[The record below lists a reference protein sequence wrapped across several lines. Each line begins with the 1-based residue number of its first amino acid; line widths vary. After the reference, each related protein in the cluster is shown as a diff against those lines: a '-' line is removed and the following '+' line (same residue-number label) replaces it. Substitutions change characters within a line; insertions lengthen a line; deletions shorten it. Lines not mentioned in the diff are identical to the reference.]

1 MFYFLMLVFFIILTK
16 KTQMK
21 KFSTE
26 QGLVTPTKLYE
37 NDYMLFSEKYESDET
52 VFAGKFLDVP
62 KIRPQFYKVLY
73 SEIIEITPLPDYKD
87 PTIRIQIDPE
97 NELDLFY
104 LDYKTQAEYSE
115 ALQFLISKA
124 NLKPIEVEKSSSKVW
139 IKNILY
145 TVVVGV
151 LGGVIY
157 NAALLNESGEHINI
171 SGSRRGIKQL
181 IVNVGETLGSVVSL
195 ILWIVLVAVFVFIT
209 FNSYKKSKTKTTVY
223 VK

>member
-97 NELDLFY
+97 NELDLFH